1 MVMDRGSS
9 KHSPRVDD
17 QMADEVRG
25 TVSGVAG
32 GRAEE
37 WKTAEPSGE
46 DQPEVTLAP
55 DDGYGRGEP
64 NGVGNAQAEELS
76 RFGTYIGLSALPG
89 DRAALEKS
97 ARDLDAPDDVL
108 ERLGRLPEGGTYD
121 TVVQVWN
128 ATNG

>member
-1 MVMDRGSS
+1 MDRGSS

-46 DQPEVTLAP
+46 DQPDVSLVP
-55 DDGYGRGEP
+55 DEDYGRGEP
-64 NGVGNAQAEELS
+64 AGVGNAESEQLS
-76 RFGTYIGLSALPG
+76 RFGSYIGRSALPG
-89 DRAALEKS
+89 DRAALERS

-108 ERLGRLPEGGTYD
+108 ARLATLPDDATYD

>member
-1 MVMDRGSS
+1 MDRGSN

-17 QMADEVRG
+17 EMASEVRG
-25 TVSGVAG
+25 IVQGVAG

-46 DQPEVTLAP
+46 DQPQVSVVPEEE
-55 DDGYGRGEP
+55 YGRDAP
-64 NGVGNAQAEELS
+64 NGVGNAAAEELS
-76 RFGTYIGLSALPG
+76 RFGSYIGRSALPG

-97 ARDLDAPDDVL
+97 ARDLEAPDDVMD
-108 ERLGRLPEGGTYD
+108 RLAQLPEGTTYQN
-121 TVVQVWN
+121 VFEVWK

>member
-1 MVMDRGSS
+1 MDRGSS

-17 QMADEVRG
+17 ELADEVRG

-46 DQPEVTLAP
+46 DQPEVTVVP
-55 DDGYGRGEP
+55 DDDYGLGEP
-64 NGVGNAQAEELS
+64 AGVGNAEAEELS
-76 RFGTYIGLSALPG
+76 RFGSYIGRSALPG

-97 ARDLDAPDDVL
+97 ARELDAPDDVL
-108 ERLGRLPEGGTYD
+108 ARLATLPAGATYR
-121 TVVQVWN
+121 TVVEVWH
-128 ATNG
+128 ATGG